1 MYNESAKLIFRTCVG
16 MLIGAAAGI
25 GVAYL
30 LGWLPS

>member
-1 MYNESAKLIFRTCVG
+1 MNNEDVKLVLGIFVG

-30 LGWLPS
+30 LGWLP